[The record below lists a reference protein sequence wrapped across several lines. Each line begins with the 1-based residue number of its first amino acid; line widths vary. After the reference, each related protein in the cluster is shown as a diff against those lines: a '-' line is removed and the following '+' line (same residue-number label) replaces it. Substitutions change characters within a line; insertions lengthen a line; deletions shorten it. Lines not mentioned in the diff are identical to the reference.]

1 MYPRAAPVARRR
13 TLFLLRRAVPE
24 IARTHTP
31 PKRGERESDGGG
43 GGKGEVRGSRHP
55 SPINTRESSG
65 RYRPLRRRSSL
76 TTANLLFFEPRHAA
90 DGRTDGGRCSFLII
104 FLLYISTHHT
114 HTRNNTLAPRSRAA
128 ARAHAHTR
136 EGVSMTARRA
146 VESALRA
153 ERGSPS
159 LLLQPGR
166 SSRPVRG
173 RVCHCTGTRAA
184 ANIHSSL
191 PPLSFPRSY
200 AVSVIDN
207 TRRGTE
213 RRRPWGR
220 EG

>member
-136 EGVSMTARRA
+136 EGGIDDRASRRRIRTSGRERLPVA
-146 VESALRA
+146 FTSAGSLVAAGPRPRLPLHGDESGG
-153 ERGSPS
+153 EYPF
-159 LLLQPGR
+159 
-166 SSRPVRG
+166 
-173 RVCHCTGTRAA
+173 
-184 ANIHSSL
+184 L
-191 PPLSFPRSY
+191 PPAPLLP
-200 AVSVIDN
+200 
-207 TRRGTE
+207 T
-213 RRRPWGR
+213 
-220 EG
+220 